1 MDYSTLAQPWQQK
14 AEQGVR
20 LPTLKNYKFFYK
32 HHPKNW
38 ELNYFYK
45 DEEEVSGTGKN
56 KTVEIV
62 RKEYPVMLPSL
73 STQKEIAGVN
83 GIEHAG
89 RGQANSTIWK
99 AKLFEQG
106 WTIIEPSKV
115 DYLRVYPCRNGNY
128 HATKFDKLE
137 NLGGMLVNT
146 FDHEAY
152 KLFRLELVSSGIIRP
167 IHPHI
172 IKQRIIEIQRLCER
186 KYQSQHIPQIAEQ
199 LNNLEKAKK
208 DIGIFLERLERLG
221 VDVYNLQK

>member
-1 MDYSTLAQPWQQK
+1 MDYSTIAQPWQQR

-20 LPTLKNYKFFYK
+20 LPTLKNHRFFYK
-32 HHPKNW
+32 HHPKNF
-38 ELNYFYK
+38 ELNYFIK
-45 DEEEVSGTGKN
+45 EEEVTTGTGKN
-56 KTVEIV
+56 KKVEIV
-62 RKEYPVMLPSL
+62 KNEYPVMLPSL
-73 STQKEIAGVN
+73 SVQKEIPGVN
-83 GIEHAG
+83 GIEYVG
-89 RGQANSTIWK
+89 KGKANSTIWK
-99 AKLFEQG
+99 ARLTEQG

-146 FDHEAY
+146 FDFEEY
-152 KLFRLELVSSGIIRP
+152 KLFRLELVLSGIIRP

-172 IKQRIIEIQRLCER
+172 MKQRIIEIQRLCER

-208 DIGIFLERLERLG
+208 DIGIFLERLQRLG
-221 VDVYNLQK
+221 IDAYKLQK